1 MSHTMLY
8 KAPGQHDIHGGK
20 FDYKIVPD
28 EQTDEALADGWH
40 LTTPEAKQALETDQ
54 AAAAAK
60 LEAEAAKALSD
71 DTKPPTRDELEQM
84 ATKLGIAFSAR
95 TSDKK
100 LRAQIEAAT
109 QPDAGT
115 EG

>member
-28 EQTDEALADGWH
+28 EQIDDALADGWH
-40 LTTPEAKQALETDQ
+40 LTTPEAKQA
-54 AAAAAK
+54 

-95 TSDKK
+95 TSGKR